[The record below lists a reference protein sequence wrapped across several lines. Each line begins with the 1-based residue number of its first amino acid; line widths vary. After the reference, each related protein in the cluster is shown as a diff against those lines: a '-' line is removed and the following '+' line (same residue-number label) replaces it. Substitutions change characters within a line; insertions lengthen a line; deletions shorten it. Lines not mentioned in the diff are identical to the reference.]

1 MPTKPWSEI
10 EKKMTSEQIA
20 RSDAKVEALRVGVL
34 INKLRQKNGL
44 TQQALAEKLGVTQQ
58 AVSKVEWGEELQLS
72 TLQNVIAAL
81 GGNIVIQM
89 PDQDISLTQF
99 VSE

>member
-10 EKKMTSEQIA
+10 EKKMTPEQIA
-20 RSDAKVEALRVGVL
+20 RSDAKAEALRVGIL

-44 TQQALAEKLGVTQQ
+44 TQQNLADKLGVTQQ
-58 AVSKVEWGEELQLS
+58 AVSKMEWGEEIQLS

-81 GGNIVIQM
+81 GGNIVIHM
-89 PDQDISLTQF
+89 PDEDISLPQF
-99 VSE
+99 ASE